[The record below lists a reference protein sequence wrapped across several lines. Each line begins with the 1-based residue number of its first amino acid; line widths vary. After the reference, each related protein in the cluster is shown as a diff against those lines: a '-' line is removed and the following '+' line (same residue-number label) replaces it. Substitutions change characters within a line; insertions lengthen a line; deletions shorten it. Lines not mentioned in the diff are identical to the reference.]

1 MAGICKGRDEKDI
14 SFSFPVTPILLKS
27 LFYKTGMCLFNV
39 GKSIMEQ
46 KQITTPHA
54 PAAIGPYS
62 QAIRYG
68 QFIYTSGQIPLDPV
82 TGKLLKA
89 FPANDYYPAYGL
101 NQDDLGKLDQR
112 CEGAHL

>member
-1 MAGICKGRDEKDI
+1 MDAVIPWLRLVRLIEPHYPKAGI
-14 SFSFPVTPILLKS
+14 LKS
-27 LFYKTGMCLFNV
+27 ALVPRERFIEKNNTV
-39 GKSIMEQ
+39 G
-46 KQITTPHA
+46 
-54 PAAIGPYS
+54 
-62 QAIRYG
+62 R
-68 QFIYTSGQIPLDPV
+68 FDPV